1 MSGEEKKSDLTDTV
15 LSAASG
21 YAAVVLS
28 IVCFVVVLIVVAA
41 IVRIVVGASTGV

>member
-1 MSGEEKKSDLTDTV
+1 MSSEEKNSDLADTA

-28 IVCFVVVLIVVAA
+28 IVCFVVLLIVVAA
-41 IVRIVVGASTGV
+41 IVRIVVGASAGV